1 MVAVDRVSELQALAN
16 IPVPRVHSGSRQRAE
31 SVLEC
36 LFVRL
41 PPYSANHVVPS
52 SRPRGMSAD
61 TVHWHCARHGWTA
74 HPPRLQMVVVLDM
87 GDVQPCEVGV
97 GGCPQDGHFQ
107 FNTQVAFDQEGR

>member
-1 MVAVDRVSELQALAN
+1 MPLCTPPALFCERCRASLATTRYVRRHCALAL
-16 IPVPRVHSGSRQRAE
+16 R
-31 SVLEC
+31 
-36 LFVRL
+36 
-41 PPYSANHVVPS
+41 
-52 SRPRGMSAD
+52 
-61 TVHWHCARHGWTA
+61 ARHGWTA